1 MFTCG
6 ENRDRNTRLGEIHGS
21 RPGKRPAYRPRA
33 PLRAPHVN
41 CRNHHRN
48 PLGDYLQQPS
58 TPGNSHPPQE
68 GSVFTQG
75 TVVDHDIAPKGICS
89 PIAELVVDG
98 VAYRSDPGV
107 GAEPCEH
114 EIGDPIEVAYHPD
127 DISGTLQI
135 PHDEKETR
143 QVIVISLPGWGLL
156 IGSTISLVNNI
167 RYRRKAK
174 QAQA

>member
-1 MFTCG
+1 M
-6 ENRDRNTRLGEIHGS
+6 D
-21 RPGKRPAYRPRA
+21 PAQANAQHTVQEPRFGPRMSIA
-33 PLRAPHVN
+33 GIIIGILWVI
-41 CRNHHRN
+41 
-48 PLGDYLQQPS
+48 
-58 TPGNSHPPQE
+58 TFNSHPPQE

-156 IGSTISLVNNI
+156 IGSTISLVTNI